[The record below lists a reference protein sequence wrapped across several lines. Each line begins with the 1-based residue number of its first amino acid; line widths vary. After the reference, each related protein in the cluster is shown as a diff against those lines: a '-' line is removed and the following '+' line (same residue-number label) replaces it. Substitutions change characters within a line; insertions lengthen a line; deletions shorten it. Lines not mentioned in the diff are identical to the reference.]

1 MFDFFNRKK
10 LKRAKENEQIWHD
23 AYIKEVEK
31 RMQEIKRRKKL
42 MAEYERRNDFK
53 MTINEYQVQA
63 MRFANPKCLNIFNA
77 ALGLTGEAGEF
88 ADLIKKINFHGH
100 AKDTEHLIKELGDV
114 LWYVALAAQIL
125 NTDLETIMEKNIDK
139 LLARYPDGFSE
150 ERSKNRAKGDI

>member
-31 RMQEIKRRKKL
+31 RMQEIKRRKEL
-42 MAEYERRNDFK
+42 IAEYERRNDFK
-53 MTINEYQVQA
+53 MTINEYQKKA
-63 MRFANPKCLNIFNA
+63 LRTCNADGFNLLNA

-100 AKDTEHLIKELGDV
+100 AQDNDHLIKELGDA
-114 LWYVALAAQIL
+114 LWYIALAAQIL
-125 NTDLETIMEKNIDK
+125 DVDLETIMEKNIDK
-139 LLARYPDGFSE
+139 LLARYPNGFDE
-150 ERSKNRAKGDI
+150 ERSIHRAKGDI